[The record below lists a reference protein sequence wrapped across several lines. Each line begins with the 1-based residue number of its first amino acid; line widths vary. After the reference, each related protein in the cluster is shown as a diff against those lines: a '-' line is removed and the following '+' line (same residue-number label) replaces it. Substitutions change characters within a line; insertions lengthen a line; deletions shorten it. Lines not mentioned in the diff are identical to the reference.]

1 MKTTTGQTCM
11 PVEMLAIKGESMYH
25 GDIILNIS
33 MAHNRDTQ
41 LYSYIHNAA
50 ESLLLKIGKI

>member
-11 PVEMLAIKGESMYH
+11 PVEMLATKGESMYH

-50 ESLLLKIGKI
+50 ESLLL

>member
-11 PVEMLAIKGESMYH
+11 PVEMLATKGESMYH
-25 GDIILNIS
+25 GDIILNNR
-33 MAHNRDTQ
+33 AHNRDTQ